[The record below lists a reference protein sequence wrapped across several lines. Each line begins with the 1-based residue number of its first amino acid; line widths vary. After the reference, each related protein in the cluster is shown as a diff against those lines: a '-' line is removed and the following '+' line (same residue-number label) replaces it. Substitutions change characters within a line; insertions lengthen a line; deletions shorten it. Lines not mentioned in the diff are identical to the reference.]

1 MGDIAEEVLAGVEN
15 EVNKV
20 LNSNQSENSIE
31 DHEADDNFK
40 MFDNSFTEGNPS
52 HGHIDSNFVCK
63 KILFISICQGTGMRA
78 WDVLLLLPALFFL
91 VFLGIRWSSTKRKLL
106 ATHSMMFRTFHFLV
120 GSNVALALARSL
132 ISMILHGVAEPD
144 KAQVFDKTLWIILQS
159 YMLFTEIC
167 VLVFGLCGSQ
177 FDSLRSM
184 KKVILVSVLMS
195 LAFTVSLSVFEFSE
209 ADTSFEVFYNSSKYF
224 IYGYG
229 GASFCFATSI
239 LLSIAYATT
248 LLCSMVP
255 KIRNRLSITDKP
267 PFYQFC
273 GLLMATHCLM
283 AIGAGMIYINGN
295 PNGLCLLNLASF
307 LYVAFFAPLTF
318 IVFLNPL
325 FHSNQPTLMF
335 TYKAQLDD
343 IDEEDEDRMNNAR
356 GSLQFSLTN
365 TQDMVQD
372 DSHPIVLNGAS
383 SSGVLIEGLASPDS
397 VIEDPLGSSVT
408 KY

>member
-144 KAQVFDKTLWIILQS
+144 KAQVIDKTLWIILQS

-177 FDSLRSM
+177 FDSLRYVHVAFSGGAFLHCFNYSRSM

-283 AIGAGMIYINGN
+283 AIG
-295 PNGLCLLNLASF
+295 NLF
-307 LYVAFFAPLTF
+307 
-318 IVFLNPL
+318 
-325 FHSNQPTLMF
+325 
-335 TYKAQLDD
+335 
-343 IDEEDEDRMNNAR
+343 E
-356 GSLQFSLTN
+356 FSLLS
-365 TQDMVQD
+365 Q
-372 DSHPIVLNGAS
+372 
-383 SSGVLIEGLASPDS
+383 
-397 VIEDPLGSSVT
+397 
-408 KY
+408 K

>member
-20 LNSNQSENSIE
+20 LNSNQSEKGI
-31 DHEADDNFK
+31 DDGADNQFK
-40 MFDNSFTEGNPS
+40 MFDNSFTEDNPS

-120 GSNVALALARSL
+120 GSNVALALTRSL
-132 ISMILHGVAEPD
+132 ISMILHSVAEPD
-144 KAQVFDKTLWIILQS
+144 KAQVLDKTLWIILQS

-167 VLVFGLCGSQ
+167 VLVFGLCGSN
-177 FDSLRSM
+177 DSLRSM
-184 KKVILVSVLMS
+184 KKVIVFSVLMS
-195 LAFTVSLSVFEFSE
+195 LAFSVSLSVFEFSE
-209 ADTSFEVFYNSSKYF
+209 ADTSFEVFYNSRKYF

-229 GASFCFATSI
+229 GASFYFTMSI
-239 LLSIAYATT
+239 MLSIAYATT
-248 LLCSMVP
+248 LLCALVP
-255 KIRNRLSITDKP
+255 NIRNRLIIPDKP
-267 PFYQFC
+267 PFYQYC

-283 AIGAGMIYINGN
+283 ATGAGMIYFNGN
-295 PNGLCLLNLASF
+295 PNGLCLLNFASF

-365 TQDMVQD
+365 TQDIVQD

-383 SSGVLIEGLASPDS
+383 SSSGVLIEGLASPDS
-397 VIEDPLGSSVT
+397 VTEDPLGSSVT